1 MGQMIQAQLYRSECR
16 DCEESDIFRRLAT
29 LHSQTEPFGRLMA
42 VHDETLAGSNHRVRL
57 VEQSGEIVLI
67 PLVGGLLY
75 KDSLGNEDIVGT
87 EEIRI
92 FSATEG
98 QHYQLVNP
106 YRKEPINYLQIWIEA
121 PEISESKS
129 EQRLFTL
136 QKNTLVS
143 LFAPI
148 ACTTAAVLQ
157 TTKAYGSLGIF
168 AARAQTTYQ
177 MHDPENG
184 LFAFAINGAFEFEN
198 RLIESRD
205 GLALRGIGMAEFE
218 ALSENAILLILEI
231 PMR

>member
-1 MGQMIQAQLYRSECR
+1 MIQAQLYRSDGR
-16 DCEESDIFRRLAT
+16 DCEQSDIFRRLAT
-29 LHSQTEPFGRLMA
+29 LHSQTESFGRLTA

-67 PLVGGLLY
+67 PLVGGMLY

-98 QHYQLVNP
+98 QYYQLVNP
-106 YRKEPINYLQIWIEA
+106 YKKEPINYLQIWIDA
-121 PEISESKS
+121 PELATTKS
-129 EQRLFTL
+129 EQRPFTL

-148 ACTTAAVLQ
+148 EYATAAVLQ
-157 TTKAYGSLGIF
+157 TTKAYGSLGLF
-168 AARAQTTYQ
+168 GGRKQATYQ
-177 MHDPENG
+177 LHNPENG
-184 LFAFAINGAFEFEN
+184 LFAFVVNGAFEFEN

-205 GLALRGIGMAEFE
+205 GLALQGITIAEFE